1 MTDHSALAAEVEA
14 MSGVRVLCV
23 GDVMVDRFAY
33 GEVERISPEA
43 PIPVFRYRHEA
54 TMAGGAGNV

>member
-1 MTDHSALAAEVEA
+1 MTDHAALAAEVEA
-14 MSGVRVLCV
+14 FSGVRVLCV
-23 GDVMVDRFAY
+23 GDVMLDRFAY

-43 PIPVFRYRHEA
+43 PIPVFRHQHEA